1 MARNLNGTIKVENVA
16 KGFVKDGYFT
26 EISVSKNILEDIR
39 AGIKITMLG
48 CEGSGKSTLISVLT
62 TGVIDDGKGSA
73 RSKVHNHLKE
83 IIEGK
88 TTSVY
93 HHILGFNAEGE
104 VTNST

>member
-1 MARNLNGTIKVENVA
+1 MG
-16 KGFVKDGYFT
+16 
-26 EISVSKNILEDIR
+26 ISQRSRSKKISLKILEQ
-39 AGIKITMLG
+39 
-48 CEGSGKSTLISVLT
+48 ESKSLCLVARVVEKAHTLISVLT
-62 TGVIDDGKGSA
+62 LGAIDDGKGSA